1 MKKLFFSV
9 FALTLGA
16 FTLISCDDEKING
29 NKDEDG
35 GRYMTVPEQQQ
46 AIQGALNGV
55 ADAIEFTEFSE
66 ALNVVSSVTGRKFNE
81 GELYNILGSPAIAY
95 DSIMQEKLVAMAT
108 IFLKDTI
115 AVDLSPFNFAVD
127 LTLKDTFRIDS
138 VNHRGDTIYYS
149 TFIVDTVWHDVEGA
163 KLNLSVDGHE
173 VVFKVDIKAADN
185 SVTVKTRNG
194 NKTVMLPKSA
204 KLSLELDGKTLAAM
218 DGQFNS
224 DMSLYVEDV
233 EEGDDIIELD
243 GSAMSLKGNLNVL
256 SYALEG
262 EVNLDLNK
270 GFESKLT
277 ARYSGQEVFSI
288 NGNIDAIFEGLDIQN
303 ENAVLAWAQKPDSL
317 KNIGL
322 NVSLAGGKVQIKG
335 NIESPFKNEELATT
349 LRSLMIPGAT
359 ISDAKA
365 KETIEQLN
373 GVINAGIY
381 FEGFKQP
388 QAKLKFVFLDDEPGT
403 KAKAEENNPFENIME
418 LFARTGAYPV
428 LIARDA
434 DGKEVEVQFEDY
446 FGGIDVVTF
455 ANTVKSKFY
464 QVFGPYMDPKG
475 NKK

>member
-66 ALNVVSSVTGRKFNE
+66 ALNVVSSVTGRKFDE
-81 GELYNILGSPAIAY
+81 GELYNILGSPAIAD
-95 DSIMQEKLVAMAT
+95 DSIMQEKLLAMST

-127 LTLKDTFRIDS
+127 LTLKDTFSIDS

-149 TFIVDTVWHDVEGA
+149 TFIVDTVRHDVEGA

-194 NKTVMLPKSA
+194 NKTVILPKSA

-277 ARYSGQEVFSI
+277 ARYSGQEILSI

-335 NIESPFKNEELATT
+335 NIENPFKNEELATT

-455 ANTVKSKFY
+455 ANTVESKFY